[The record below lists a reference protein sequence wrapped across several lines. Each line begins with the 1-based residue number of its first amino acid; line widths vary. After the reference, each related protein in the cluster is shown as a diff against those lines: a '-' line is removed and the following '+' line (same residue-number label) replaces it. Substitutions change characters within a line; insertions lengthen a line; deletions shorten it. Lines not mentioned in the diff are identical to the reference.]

1 MGKLLRV
8 LAVLSIAVGF
18 VACGDDD
25 DDPTV
30 GGDATESDAG
40 GDSIAI
46 TISGSQ
52 FDPSEVEAEAGDA
65 TFAVTNEDGFAHT
78 FTVDGLGGPF
88 VTGIEGDHHN
98 VVGLSLPLLRTLL
111 LELGVPWTSLWSP
124 ARLD

>member
-78 FTVDGLGGPF
+78 FTVDDLGIDESVDGGADASASATLEPGSYEF
-88 VTGIEGDHHN
+88 RCTIHPSMTGTIT
-98 VVGLSLPLLRTLL
+98 V
-111 LELGVPWTSLWSP
+111 
-124 ARLD
+124 A